1 MAIDQINWSQ
11 FLQPGSELPPD
22 VTFRVVEGQPGSD
35 EGDVTKSECE
45 CECQCECDGGDDPES
60 GGEKADNHEVKTLKV
75 RAHKFLLA
83 GVSPVFRKQF
93 FGPLKTTEDTVD
105 IKDTTIEAFTTM
117 ISYIYEPS
125 DSKTFSLSDIT
136 CPQALCELL
145 NLSERYEMLTMGTL
159 VRSTL
164 ESLPVTS
171 ENMMFT
177 ATVAKDFAVFE
188 NVSEMLLGKCSEYCT
203 TKLRTSDDVFNFLK
217 DTQENFPEHDRDLL
231 LEVMRRAAKCRNC
244 LQVGSK
250 CKDGEEISGSE
261 APGVLRAGLVVA
273 RREPGKSTIC
283 GFPCT
288 AEFLFPMPGNLG
300 QAEVVSWTKGSLD
313 CLPQKRLQTSFV
325 LRCIGH
331 KKQLVSG

>member
-22 VTFRVVEGQPGSD
+22 VTFQVVEEQPGS
-35 EGDVTKSECE
+35 
-45 CECQCECDGGDDPES
+45 DGGDDPES
-60 GGEKADNHEVKTLKV
+60 GGEKADNHECKTSKV

-145 NLSERYEMLTMGTL
+145 NLSERYEMLTMGAL

-164 ESLPVTS
+164 ESLPITS

-188 NVSEMLLGKCSEYCT
+188 KVSEMLLGKCSEFCT
-203 TKLRTSDDVFNFLK
+203 TKLKTFDDVLNILM
-217 DTQENFPEHDRDLL
+217 DTQNNFPD
-231 LEVMRRAAKCRNC
+231 
-244 LQVGSK
+244 
-250 CKDGEEISGSE
+250 
-261 APGVLRAGLVVA
+261 
-273 RREPGKSTIC
+273 
-283 GFPCT
+283 
-288 AEFLFPMPGNLG
+288 
-300 QAEVVSWTKGSLD
+300 W
-313 CLPQKRLQTSFV
+313 
-325 LRCIGH
+325 
-331 KKQLVSG
+331 

>member
-22 VTFRVVEGQPGSD
+22 VTFRVVEGQPGSG

-60 GGEKADNHEVKTLKV
+60 GGEKADNHECKTSKV

-83 GVSPVFRKQF
+83 GVSPVFRKLF

-145 NLSERYEMLTMGTL
+145 NLSER
-159 VRSTL
+159 
-164 ESLPVTS
+164 
-171 ENMMFT
+171 
-177 ATVAKDFAVFE
+177 
-188 NVSEMLLGKCSEYCT
+188 
-203 TKLRTSDDVFNFLK
+203 
-217 DTQENFPEHDRDLL
+217 
-231 LEVMRRAAKCRNC
+231 
-244 LQVGSK
+244 
-250 CKDGEEISGSE
+250 
-261 APGVLRAGLVVA
+261 
-273 RREPGKSTIC
+273 
-283 GFPCT
+283 
-288 AEFLFPMPGNLG
+288 
-300 QAEVVSWTKGSLD
+300 
-313 CLPQKRLQTSFV
+313 
-325 LRCIGH
+325 
-331 KKQLVSG
+331 